1 MLKSSIWIAVLTFF
15 VTAQVSAQSYADAVK
30 LFNEG
35 FSLAKEGERE
45 QSITKYIT
53 VVDIAK
59 NLDDANA
66 PELASKAKR
75 QIPILQY
82 KIAGDKLSQND
93 IDGAIDAMLLAKEY
107 ALKYESGISQKIAST
122 VDQNIPKLY
131 KKDAEMLYQQG
142 EYEKAIEVNEKA
154 IEYDSTYATAYYQLG
169 QNYNKLSDNASGEE
183 EVELL
188 RKAEDNF
195 DTAIRLA
202 QKTNNSSI
210 EKAAKSQLV
219 GVLLIDGKEY
229 FDSKN
234 YQKAI
239 EQYSRGL
246 KYDNES
252 VNLHFRLSETY
263 NKVNNSQKALD
274 HGKKALELE
283 NRGKSETAKIHYEI
297 AVAQM
302 KLGNRAEACGE
313 FKQAAFGDL
322 KNSAEYQMKFELECD
337 KLAQN

>member
-45 QSITKYIT
+45 QSITKFIS
-53 VVDIAK
+53 VVDITQ
-59 NLDDANA
+59 DMEESNA
-66 PELASKAKR
+66 VELTDKAKQ
-75 QIPILQY
+75 QISYQQY
-82 KIAGDKLSQND
+82 KVAGEKLSQND
-93 IDGAIDAMLLAKEY
+93 INGAIDAMLLAKEY
-107 ALKYESGISQKIAST
+107 ALEYESGYSEKIAYN
-122 VDQNIPKLY
+122 VDQNIPRLY
-131 KKDAEMLYQQG
+131 KKDAEKLYQEG
-142 EYEKAIEVNEKA
+142 KYEEAIKVNEKA
-154 IEYDSTYATAYYQLG
+154 IDYDSTYATAYYQLG

-183 EVELL
+183 EVTLL
-188 RKAEDNF
+188 RKAESNF
-195 DTAIRLA
+195 DTALRLA

-210 EKAAKSQLV
+210 EKAAKNQLV
-219 GVLLIDGKEY
+219 GVLLLDGKEF
-229 FDSKN
+229 FDSKD

-239 EQYSRGL
+239 QQYSRGL
-246 KYDNES
+246 TYDNES
-252 VNLHFRLSETY
+252 VNLHFRLAETY
-263 NKVNNSQKALD
+263 NKVNNSQKALE

-297 AVAQM
+297 ALAQM
-302 KLGNRAEACGE
+302 KLGNKAEACSE
-313 FKQAAFGDL
+313 FKEAAFGDL